1 MKKYIVTISFI
12 FRLFLGGVMITSGA
26 GKFFKSSPTS
36 KEVVEKVNTDSIN
49 SNPQTLQKVL
59 YINGL
64 KQTGYFWQVV
74 ALCELIFGIF
84 LILYRTYF
92 IDALFMLPITL
103 HIFLFH
109 LYLEPDEVG
118 ELIYCGLLFII
129 NIVLIF
135 TEKDKWKNL
144 FNKIG
149 PYNNIVCEVIGNRN
163 IKK

>member
-1 MKKYIVTISFI
+1 MCI
-12 FRLFLGGVMITSGA
+12 R
-26 GKFFKSSPTS
+26 
-36 KEVVEKVNTDSIN
+36 DR
-49 SNPQTLQKVL
+49 
-59 YINGL
+59 
-64 KQTGYFWQVV
+64 
-74 ALCELIFGIF
+74 
-84 LILYRTYF
+84 YRTYF
-92 IDALFMLPITL
+92 IAALFMLPITL

-144 FNKIG
+144 FNNIG
-149 PYNNIVCEVIGNRN
+149 SYNNIVCEVFGNRN